1 MDKLKI
7 DQLHKLR
14 LSIFDN
20 AESLYKEAK
29 LLNEN
34 GFYERAY
41 LLAYFACEE
50 LGKIPIVVGAIGQ
63 LIQGNEVDWKK
74 VKKRFR
80 NHKAKVE
87 SEDYHHYVFG
97 LEPDLL
103 RNSDVKWLDEQKKQS
118 RAKVDRKNES
128 TYVDV
133 IDGDIMLPAEQV
145 SSEDAV
151 KLIERAFNSLKAHW
165 QSESLT
171 NPIIVVANAANSAD
185 AKKPRG

>member
-1 MDKLKI
+1 MKKLSI

-14 LSIFDN
+14 RLIFEN
-20 AESLYKEAK
+20 AGSLYKEAK

-34 GFYERAY
+34 GMHARAY

-50 LGKIPIVVGAIGQ
+50 LGKIPIIVGAIGK
-63 LIQGNEVDWKK
+63 LIQGKEVDWQKLN
-74 VKKRFR
+74 KRFC

-103 RNSDVKWLDEQKKQS
+103 RNSDVKWLEKQKS
-118 RAKVDRKNES
+118 PSKVDKKNKS

-133 IDGDIMLPAEQV
+133 VDGKIILPVEQISAEEAQELID
-145 SSEDAV
+145 
-151 KLIERAFNSLKAHW
+151 RALKSLTAHW
-165 QSESLT
+165 LSESFT
-171 NPIIVVANAANSAD
+171 NPIIVAANKAN
-185 AKKPRG
+185 

>member
-1 MDKLKI
+1 MNKLKI
-7 DQLHKLR
+7 DHLHKLR

-29 LLNEN
+29 LLNQN
-34 GFYERAY
+34 GFYARAF

-50 LGKIPIVVGAIGQ
+50 LGKIPMIVGALGQ
-63 LIQGNEVDWKK
+63 LTQGNEVDWKK
-74 VKKRFR
+74 VRKRFL

-87 SEDYHHYVFG
+87 SEDFHHYVFG
-97 LEPDLL
+97 IEPDLL
-103 RNSDVKWLDEQKKQS
+103 MNSDVKWLNDQKEQS
-118 RAKVDRKNES
+118 RSKVDRKNES

-133 IDGDIMLPAEQV
+133 VEGKIMLPAEQI
-145 SSEDAV
+145 SPEDAI

-171 NPIIVVANAANSAD
+171 NPIITAANKSINSD
-185 AKKPRG
+185 